1 MRDKSRTSKRSGR
14 AGTRRAEHAKVF
26 APNPFA
32 ALLPTVRRDVDA
44 RLLSFLDTKVAE
56 IEPLGEDVTALA
68 RAIRDLA
75 ARGGKRLRPA
85 LLATGFRAA
94 TRRLPFDLALE
105 AGVAVEL
112 LHCYLLIHDDWMDRD
127 VVRRGAPSVHARFE
141 RRYRSAHRGHAAAVL
156 AGDYAIAL
164 ATEALARLDV
174 PARRWNAVLTCF
186 ARMQLDAIAGQQ
198 LDLIG
203 RASNVERVY
212 ELKTASYTV
221 SGPLE
226 LGAVLG
232 GASSELREALRRYAK
247 PAGVAFQLRDD
258 LLSVFGDPART
269 GKPFAADLKAGK
281 KTLLVVAGMKK
292 ARGKELKALR
302 AVFGDSNAERA
313 ALERAAKVLETCGA
327 AAAVETRIQTLIAEA
342 TSTLESAPLTA
353 EGRGLLAGALQSL
366 TSRAR

>member
-1 MRDKSRTSKRSGR
+1 MRGKSRTSNGSGR
-14 AGTRRAEHAKVF
+14 GGPRRAPHAKVL

-32 ALLPTVRRDVDA
+32 ALLPAVRRDVDA
-44 RLLSFLDTKVAE
+44 RLLSYLDAKTVEVAA
-56 IEPLGEDVTALA
+56 LGEDVAALC

-94 TRRLPFDLALE
+94 TRRGSLELALQ
-105 AGVAVEL
+105 AGVAIEL
-112 LHCYLLIHDDWMDRD
+112 MHCYLLIHDDWMDRD
-127 VVRRGAPSVHARFE
+127 LVRRGAPSVHARFE
-141 RRYRSAHRGHAAAVL
+141 RRYRSTHRGHAAAVL

-164 ATEALARLDV
+164 ATEALAGLDV
-174 PARRWNAVLTCF
+174 STRRWGTVLGCF
-186 ARMQLDAIAGQQ
+186 SRMQLDAIAGQQ

-221 SGPLE
+221 RGPLE

-232 GASSELREALRRYAK
+232 GGSTELREALGRYAK

-258 LLSVFGDPART
+258 LLSVFGDPAQT

-281 KTLLVVAGMKK
+281 RTPLALGGMKR
-292 ARGKELKALR
+292 ARGKELEALR
-302 AVFGDSNAERA
+302 AVFGNPKAERS
-313 ALERAAKVLETCGA
+313 ALERAALVLETCGA
-327 AAAVETRIQTLIAEA
+327 AAAVEARIESLVAEA
-342 TSTLESAPLTA
+342 ATTLESAPITA
-353 EGRGLLAGALQSL
+353 EGRGLLTGALQSL
-366 TSRAR
+366 TSRGR